1 MKRIANIGDVI
12 EYIHEDCSI
21 LASVGFVD
29 HEEHQYGI
37 YVTSEYSFRCSNIAQ
52 DYVYFKDVIAI
63 YKKIAGVEPM
73 EDTPKIIW
81 SGNGKKSITDW
92 RNLC

>member
-1 MKRIANIGDVI
+1 MKRIANVGDVI
-12 EYIHEDCSI
+12 EYIHEDCAI

-29 HEEHQYGI
+29 QTEKQYGV
-37 YVTSEYSFRCSNIAQ
+37 YVTSEYSFRCANIAQ

-63 YKKIAGVEPM
+63 YKKIIGVAPI

-81 SGNGKKSITDW
+81 ATDGKKSLTDW